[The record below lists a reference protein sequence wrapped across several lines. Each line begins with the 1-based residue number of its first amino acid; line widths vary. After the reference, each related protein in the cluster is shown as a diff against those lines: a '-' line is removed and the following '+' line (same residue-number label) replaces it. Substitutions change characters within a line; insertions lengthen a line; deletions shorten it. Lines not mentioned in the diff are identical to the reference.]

1 MTHRPPGLLRARMDA
16 DLLMMVCTAGHV
28 DHGKTRLVRLLTG
41 CNTDRLKEEQERGL
55 TIELGFAPCLLQGE
69 ICVGIVDVPGHE
81 KFVRNMVAGVS
92 GIDMCILVVAADDG
106 VMPQTI
112 EHLQIMELVGVR
124 HGMVALTKID
134 MVSPERVSEVS
145 VQVRELVAGGFME
158 GARVCP
164 VSSETLQGFD
174 GFYEELV
181 EQAGRLTRRRSDH
194 VFRMPVLNSFSSE
207 GFGNVV
213 TGIPVEGNVEIGQ
226 QVELV
231 PGNHRGKVRGLQRF
245 LRDAAEGG
253 YGQCLAVNV
262 PEFGKLQPQRG
273 QVLCL
278 PGYLAPVQSL
288 HLVVRTVSGIDRPLK
303 NAEEVVFHTGTSE
316 TRGKL
321 YLLEGKTL
329 GADQV
334 GLADIVLTS
343 PVVAA
348 VHDKYIIRRSS
359 PARTVAGGDII
370 GARADTKRE
379 RRSHAVEGLRAF
391 LDFFAGVEPSS
402 SERLSR
408 EIEYYLLGDGVTAT
422 SLARIARGTLIGEA
436 TAKEHLDGL
445 IAAGRVLEL
454 GSDRQYLHADRYTWC
469 RERAAD
475 RVREATDAGGALNL
489 TISDLRQGYDWPLP
503 VWNRIQEE
511 LEGEG
516 LIQRSGDRYV
526 LKGAV
531 QEADD
536 GLDDAE
542 RAVLTRILE
551 LYRESGFK
559 SPRPEE
565 LPDLLCASP
574 QPIDK
579 LVKLLIAREE
589 LFRLSKNVYL
599 SREYVIKAEDLV
611 VSIIEDKGVLDS
623 GEFKHHI
630 GSSRKYALAILDFLD
645 TRMVTTRMGNNR
657 RLTRNYRNNML
668 AR

>member
-1 MTHRPPGLLRARMDA
+1 MTHRPPGLLRARQDA

-92 GIDMCILVVAADDG
+92 GIDMCVLVVAADDG

-134 MVSPERVSEVS
+134 MVGPERVEEVS
-145 VQVRELVAGGFME
+145 AQVRELVAGGFME
-158 GARVCP
+158 GARICP
-164 VSSETLQGFD
+164 VSSETLEGFD

-181 EQAGRLTRRRSDH
+181 AAAGRLTRRRSDH

-245 LRDAAEGG
+245 LRDASEGG

-278 PGYLAPVQSL
+278 PGYLEPVQSL
-288 HLVVRTVSGIDRPLK
+288 HLLVRTVSGIDRPLK

-329 GADQV
+329 GADSI
-334 GLADIVLTS
+334 GLADIVLSS

-359 PARTVAGGDII
+359 PARTVAGGDIV
-370 GARADTKRE
+370 GARGDTKRA
-379 RRSHAVEGLRAF
+379 RRKHAAEGVRSF

-402 SERLSR
+402 AERLSR
-408 EIEYYLLGDGVTAT
+408 EIEYYLLGDGVIAT
-422 SLARIARGTLIGEA
+422 TLARIARGALVGEA
-436 TAKEHLDGL
+436 TAREHLEEL
-445 IAAGRVLEL
+445 IEAGRVLEL
-454 GSDRQYLHADRYTWC
+454 ASDLFLHADRYAWC
-469 RERAAD
+469 RERAAE
-475 RVREATDAGGALNL
+475 RVREATGAGGVLNL

-536 GLDDAE
+536 GLEDAE
-542 RAVLTRILE
+542 RDLLKRILE

-565 LPDLLCASP
+565 LPGLLRAQP
-574 QPIDK
+574 QR
-579 LVKLLIAREE
+579 VEKLLKLAIAREE

-630 GSSRKYALAILDFLD
+630 GSTRKYALAILDFLD